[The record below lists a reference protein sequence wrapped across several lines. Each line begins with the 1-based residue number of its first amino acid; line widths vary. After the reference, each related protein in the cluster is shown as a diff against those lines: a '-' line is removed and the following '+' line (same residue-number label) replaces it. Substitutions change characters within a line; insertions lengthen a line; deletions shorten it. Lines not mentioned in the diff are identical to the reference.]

1 MILERILTKG
11 IEKLILSTF
20 LRSTSFFHLNSI
32 INNLAIMY
40 ERIEI
45 EALTMNEIIE

>member
-20 LRSTSFFHLNSI
+20 LRSTSILVLLFHNS
-32 INNLAIMY
+32 AITN

-45 EALTMNEIIE
+45 EAFTMNEIIE